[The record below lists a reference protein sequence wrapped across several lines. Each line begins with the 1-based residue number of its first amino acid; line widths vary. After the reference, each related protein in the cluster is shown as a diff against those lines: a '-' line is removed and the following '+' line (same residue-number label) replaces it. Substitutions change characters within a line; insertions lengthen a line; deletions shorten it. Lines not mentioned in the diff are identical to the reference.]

1 MATTVTKGKQTITS
15 GRPAPAPV
23 SASRPQIVPPAK
35 ASVPAIV
42 EKKAPGLPAAAP
54 AFLSQYREQDA
65 GKGYSTKAEDGIVPF
80 IDILQL
86 LSPQIKKNNEKF
98 IKGAE
103 AGDIYVK
110 GALEPIVGPEDGI
123 QVQPCAFERKW
134 VEWVPR
140 SKGGGFVTRH
150 DDKPADAVERPN
162 PEDETRTVWVRSSN
176 GNQLIDTR
184 YHYVL
189 LNGAP
194 YVMAFKSTGHTVS
207 REWTQLMKMLGGA
220 AFERKYKVTT
230 KLRTKGDNEW
240 YVFGIDVLRDANGVP
255 LFVET
260 EAEYLAGQALCNSV
274 MAGEKTADAETVEE
288 RDESYPDREESGN
301 DSNIPF

>member
-1 MATTVTKGKQTITS
+1 MATSTVVRGKTTFTSGKQ
-15 GRPAPAPV
+15 PAPAP
-23 SASRPQIVPPAK
+23 APQAK
-35 ASVPAIV
+35 ASPPAVI

-54 AFLSQYREQDA
+54 AFLANYREQDA
-65 GKGYSTKAEDGIVPF
+65 GKGYSSKAEDGIVPF

-103 AGDIYVK
+103 AGDILVK
-110 GALEPIVGPEDGI
+110 GSLNPVVKPDEGI
-123 QVQPCAFERKW
+123 IVQPCAFERKW

-140 SKGGGFVTRH
+140 SKGGGYVGRH
-150 DDKPADAVERPN
+150 DDKPADAIERPN
-162 PEDETRTVWVRSSN
+162 PEDETRTVWVRKSN
-176 GNQLIDTR
+176 GNQLTDTR

-220 AFERKYKVTT
+220 AFERKYKVTS

-240 YVFGIDVLRDANGVP
+240 YAFNIDVLRDDKGTP

-274 MAGEKTADAETVEE
+274 SAGEKTVEAEETAEE
-288 RDESYPDREESGN
+288 RSEGDNYPDREEG
-301 DSNIPF
+301 DDGRKTPF

>member
-1 MATTVTKGKQTITS
+1 MSLMATATPIKKGTQTVTT
-15 GRPAPAPV
+15 GRQAAPAPAPAPK
-23 SASRPQIVPPAK
+23 ASPPA
-35 ASVPAIV
+35 VI
-42 EKKAPGLPAAAP
+42 EKKNTLPDTAPT
-54 AFLSQYREQDA
+54 FLAQYREQDA
-65 GKGYSTKAEDGIVPF
+65 GKGYSSKAEDGIVPF

-86 LSPQIKKNNEKF
+86 LSPQIKKNNEKY

-103 AGDIYVK
+103 AGDILVK
-110 GALEPIVGPEDGI
+110 GSLNPVVKSEEGIV
-123 QVQPCAFERKW
+123 VQPCAFERKF

-150 DDKPADAVERPN
+150 DVMPADAVERPN
-162 PEDETRTVWVRSSN
+162 PEDETRTVWVRKSN

-220 AFERKYKVTT
+220 AFERKYKVTS

-240 YVFGIDVLRDANGVP
+240 YVFGIDVLRDANGTP

-274 MAGEKTADAETVEE
+274 TAGEKTAEAEAAEE
-288 RDESYPDREESGN
+288 REENYPDREEAGN
-301 DSNIPF
+301 GRDTPF

>member
-1 MATTVTKGKQTITS
+1 MSLMAITVAKKPLPVTVKQ
-15 GRPAPAPV
+15 PAPV
-23 SASRPQIVPPAK
+23 AK
-35 ASVPAIV
+35 ASPPAVI

-65 GKGYSTKAEDGIVPF
+65 GKGYSSKAEDGIVPF

-86 LSPQIKKNNEKF
+86 LSPQIKKNNEKY

-103 AGDIYVK
+103 AGDILVK
-110 GALEPIVGPEDGI
+110 GSLNPVVKPDEGIV
-123 QVQPCAFERKW
+123 VQPCGFERKW

-150 DDKPADAVERPN
+150 DDKPADTVERPS
-162 PEDETRTVWVRSSN
+162 PEDDSRTILVRKSN
-176 GNQLIDTR
+176 GNVITDTR

-189 LNGAP
+189 LEGAP

-220 AFERKYKVTT
+220 AFERKYRVTT
-230 KLRTKGDNEW
+230 KLKTKGDNEW
-240 YVFGIDVLRDANGVP
+240 YVFGIDVLRDANGTP

-274 MAGEKTADAETVEE
+274 TAGEKTAEEETAED
-288 RDESYPDREESGN
+288 RGGDSYPDSEEAS
-301 DSNIPF
+301 SNGRGTPF